1 MKFFKRQLSFDF
13 EDANWDLDPELLIIH
28 HILERKEN
36 VILLAKSC
44 FPKAK
49 EEASGV
55 VGRDGMTLEQIIR
68 CAIFKQYMRMT
79 YKDLARATADSRIGR
94 IFMKMQNDQRF
105 SLQTLQENI
114 TKVSIKALCDIHIAI
129 AFYGMELG
137 VDDGKKVRSDSTV
150 IKTNIHHPTNASLLY
165 DCVRVT
171 CKIIKDCKALLPGVR
186 FRSYQKGS
194 KKLLFK
200 IVNTKGNGAKAK
212 RLPLFKKLL
221 KHTAS
226 CEKQTNEA
234 IDILGGYVFNN
245 PADERQRMKLLHKL
259 EALLPKVQQV
269 MNVAFRREILDES
282 VPVADKL
289 FSIFEDHTD
298 CIVKGNRKVIF
309 GHKLNFTVGDSH
321 LIFDCIIKRGNTADT
336 EFFTDTIDNLY
347 DNLELVPDS
356 IVGDG
361 GFASIANRDYA
372 VLKNIKNIVFNK
384 VKGSLQNIVSSKN
397 METRLK
403 KWRAGIEAMISNF
416 KRGLKASLCNWKGWE
431 AFQKFVLW
439 NVITFN
445 LRIIGRSVVN
455 SIAS

>member
-13 EDANWDLDPELLIIH
+13 EDANWNLDPELLVIH
-28 HILERKEN
+28 HILERQEN
-36 VILLAKSC
+36 IILLAKSC

-49 EEASGV
+49 DEASGV
-55 VGRDGMTLEQIIR
+55 VGRDGLTLEQIIR

-79 YKDLARATADSRIGR
+79 YKELARATADSKIGR
-94 IFMKMQNDQRF
+94 TFMKTQNGQQY
-105 SLQTLQENI
+105 SPQTLQENI
-114 TKVSIKALCDIHIAI
+114 AKVSIKALCDIHIAI
-129 AFYGMELG
+129 ALYAMERK
-137 VDDGKKVRSDSTV
+137 VDDGKKVRPDSTV

-165 DCVRVT
+165 DCVRVSS
-171 CKIIKDCKALLPGVR
+171 KMIKDCKTLLPEFR

-200 IVNTKGNGAKAK
+200 IVSTKGNGAKSK

-221 KHTAS
+221 KHTSS
-226 CEKQTNEA
+226 CENQITEA
-234 IDILGGYVFNN
+234 LDILGSCVFND
-245 PADERQRMKLLHKL
+245 PALERQREKLLQKL

-269 MNVAFRREILDES
+269 RDVAYRREILDES

-289 FSIFEDHTD
+289 FSIFEDHSD

-321 LIFDCIIKRGNTADT
+321 FIFDCIIKRGNTADT

-347 DNLELVPDS
+347 DNLKLVPDT
-356 IVGDG
+356 IAGDG

-372 VLKNIKNIVFNK
+372 VSKNIKNIVFNK
-384 VKGSLQNIVSSKN
+384 VKGSLQNVVSSKN

-416 KRGLKASLCNWKGWE
+416 KRGLNASLCNWKGWE

-455 SIAS
+455 SLAR